1 MYNIYSYSV
10 MMPGDADH
18 CARIIRLRIDME
30 GSMEETNLTGLD
42 LDKIRTDERPR
53 VMIVDDEPD
62 TVTLLK
68 LIFQREGFDVS
79 GAVSGGEAIEK
90 LQSVQPSLILLDLM
104 MPEMDGWETFDR
116 LRRFTDSPVIVIS
129 ALGQSEHIVKALK
142 MGVDDYVTKPF
153 NQAEVIARSQAL
165 LRRSG
170 FKREIKRKVFPHI
183 EMVLDLDTQEV
194 YYRGN
199 RIQLTG
205 KMFEVML
212 ILANGAPKV
221 VSYDD
226 ITTQIWGE
234 TGDGVRNRLKYLIY
248 LLRQEFNAVDGGMG
262 VIKNV
267 DRLGYKL
274 LSE

>member
-1 MYNIYSYSV
+1 
-10 MMPGDADH
+10 
-18 CARIIRLRIDME
+18 ME
-30 GSMEETNLTGLD
+30 GSVEETSVTGLD
-42 LDKIRTDERPR
+42 LDKFRTNERPR
-53 VMIVDDEPD
+53 VMIIDDEPD

-79 GAVSGGEAIEK
+79 GALSGSEALEK
-90 LQSVQPSLILLDLM
+90 LQAVQPSLILLDLM
-104 MPEMDGWETFDR
+104 MPEMDGWETYDR
-116 LRRFTDSPVIVIS
+116 LRQFVDTPVIVIS
-129 ALGQSEHIVKALK
+129 ALGQSEHIVRALN

-153 NQAEVIARSQAL
+153 NQAEVIARSHAL

-170 FKREIKRKVFPHI
+170 FKREIKRMVFPHI

-194 YYRGN
+194 FYRGN

-212 ILANGAPKV
+212 ILAKDAPKV

-226 ITTQIWGE
+226 ITTQIWSE

-248 LLRQEFNAVDGGMG
+248 LLRQEFNGIDGGKG
-262 VIKNV
+262 IIKNV

>member
-1 MYNIYSYSV
+1 
-10 MMPGDADH
+10 
-18 CARIIRLRIDME
+18 
-30 GSMEETNLTGLD
+30 MEETNITGLD
-42 LDKIRTDERPR
+42 LDMVHRDERPR
-53 VMIVDDEPD
+53 VMIIDDEPD

-79 GAVSGGEAIEK
+79 GALSGSEALEK
-90 LQSVQPSLILLDLM
+90 LQTVQPSLILLDLM
-104 MPEMDGWETFDR
+104 MPEMDGWETYDR
-116 LRRFTDSPVIVIS
+116 LRRFTTAPVIVIS
-129 ALGQSEHIVKALK
+129 ALGQSEHIVRALK
-142 MGVDDYVTKPF
+142 LGVDDYVSKPF
-153 NQAEVIARSQAL
+153 NQAEVIARSEAL

-170 FKREIKRKVFPHI
+170 VNREIKRLVFPHI
-183 EMVLDLDTQEV
+183 EMVIDLDTQEV
-194 YYRGN
+194 FYRGN

-226 ITTQIWGE
+226 ITTKIWNE
-234 TGDGVRNRLKYLIY
+234 TGDGVRNRLKYLVY
-248 LLRQEFNAVDGGMG
+248 LLRQEFNAVDGGLG
-262 VIKNV
+262 IIKNV

>member
-1 MYNIYSYSV
+1 M
-10 MMPGDADH
+10 D
-18 CARIIRLRIDME
+18 
-30 GSMEETNLTGLD
+30 EETNKTGID
-42 LDKIRTDERPR
+42 LDMVHTTERAR
-53 VMIVDDEPD
+53 VMIIDDEPD

-79 GAVSGGEAIEK
+79 GALSGSEALEK
-90 LQSVQPSLILLDLM
+90 LQSVQPALILLDLM
-104 MPEMDGWETFDR
+104 MPVMDGWETFTR
-116 LRRFTDSPVIVIS
+116 LRQFTDIPVIVIS
-129 ALGQSEHIVKALK
+129 ALGQSEHIVRALK

-153 NQAEVIARSQAL
+153 NQAEVIARSHAL
-165 LRRSG
+165 LRRTG
-170 FKREIKRKVFPHI
+170 VNREINRMVFPAI
-183 EMVLDLDTQEV
+183 EMVLDLNSQEV
-194 YYRGN
+194 FYRGE

-212 ILANGAPKV
+212 ILAKGAPKV

-234 TGDGVRNRLKYLIY
+234 TGPGVRNRLKYLVY
-248 LLRQEFNAVDGGMG
+248 LLRQEFNAADDGKG